1 MADSPHTTNPS
12 RRIVLAGL
20 SAAAALPALTATAG
34 TVHPTEPGDDAE
46 LLALAAQ
53 FEPLYAEWLGLMAIQ
68 EEHRAKFN
76 ALLAPRMKA
85 RLGDTDDYTRDE
97 YWDARWSALDEI
109 TRAGLD
115 PHNEDLP
122 WDDFH
127 DRFFP
132 VFDEIFSHLA
142 TTREGLAIQ
151 VKALLCREMS
161 IWIDEQDEDEGDPD
175 HDHIRTLVEGVCL
188 VVGVQFPQFP
198 QVTESLA
205 APS

>member
-1 MADSPHTTNPS
+1 MSQAENRDTTKLS
-12 RRIVLAGL
+12 RRSALAGL
-20 SAAAALPALTATAG
+20 SLLTAATAAPIAAGAAL
-34 TVHPTEPGDDAE
+34 GDDAE
-46 LLALAAQ
+46 LLALAAE
-53 FEPLYAEWLGLMAIQ
+53 FEPLYAEWLGLMVIQ
-68 EEHRAKFN
+68 ETGRAKFES
-76 ALLAPRMKA
+76 LMAPRMQA
-85 RLGDTDDYTRDE
+85 RLGDAE
-97 YWDARWSALDEI
+97 YSLKEWCDARRSAFDEI
-109 TRAGLD
+109 ERDGLD
-115 PHNEDLP
+115 PDNEDLP

-132 VFDEIFSHLA
+132 VFDEIFSYLA